1 MAAFELDMTFG
12 IRGQDMLTR
21 RFLLTGLAAGSV
33 SACARTGNIQNNG
46 ADIDQQVNIAI
57 EDMYRRLPYT
67 QELASRAF
75 GLLVMPGVIKGG
87 FIVGG
92 AYGEGALRLP
102 ETGYQQTA
110 NFYSF
115 SAASAGFQAGGQK
128 TQHAL
133 FFMTE
138 PSLTQFRGSQGWE
151 VGADAEVTLLDGG
164 VKADVNSTLAQQPVI
179 GVIFGQ
185 QGLLAGVSL
194 EGGKYSRVER

>member
-1 MAAFELDMTFG
+1 MGDLE
-12 IRGQDMLTR
+12 MLTR
-21 RFLLTGLAAGSV
+21 RLMLSGLAASAA
-33 SACARTGNIQNNG
+33 SACATSANIRNGG
-46 ADIDQQVNIAI
+46 ADIDNQVSLAI

-67 QELASRAF
+67 RDLAGRAF
-75 GLLVMPGVIKGG
+75 GMLVMPGVIKGG

-102 ETGYQQTA
+102 DTGYAASA
-110 NFYSF
+110 NYYSF
-115 SAASAGFQAGGQK
+115 SAGSAGFQIGGQK

-138 PSLTQFRGSQGWE
+138 PALTRFQGSQGWE
-151 VGADAEVTLLDGG
+151 VGGDAEVTLLDGG

-194 EGGKYSRVER
+194 EGAKYSRIER